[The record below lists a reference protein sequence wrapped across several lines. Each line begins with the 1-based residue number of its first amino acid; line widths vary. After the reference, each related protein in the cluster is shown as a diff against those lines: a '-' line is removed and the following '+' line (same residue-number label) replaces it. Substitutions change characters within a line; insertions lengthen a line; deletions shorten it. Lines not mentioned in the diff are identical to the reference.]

1 MIDYKVEPIEIKLR
15 SVKLNGTF
23 FRYFGS
29 KKLVIFTHGS
39 GSSRL
44 SPRNIA
50 VANYFLTRKIS
61 SFLFDLLTEDED
73 KLYQNRFEIDLI
85 TNRLVEVTQWLRNQK
100 NTNKMEFG
108 YFGSSTGAAAALKA
122 AIKLPKEIKAVV
134 SRGGRPDLVILELP
148 KVKIPTL
155 LIVGEL
161 DNEVLELNKKAYES
175 LDGIKKLEIVPGA
188 THLFE
193 EQGKIEKVSKLAA
206 DWFDK
211 Y

>member
-1 MIDYKVEPIEIKLR
+1 MDSKIEPIEIKLR
-15 SVKLNGTF
+15 SVRLNGTF
-23 FRYFGS
+23 FQYFGS

-50 VANYFLTRKIS
+50 VAKYLLTRKIS
-61 SFLFDLLTEDED
+61 SFLFDLLTEEED
-73 KLYQNRFEIDLI
+73 KLYENRFEIDLI
-85 TNRLVEVTQWLRNQK
+85 ANRLIEVTRWLRAQK
-100 NTNKMEFG
+100 KMKKTEFS

-122 AIKLPKEIKAVV
+122 SLKLSEEIKTIV
-134 SRGGRPDLVILELP
+134 SRGGRPDLVIKDLP

-155 LIVGEL
+155 LIVGEW
-161 DNEVLELNKKAYES
+161 DEEVWELNQKAYET
-175 LDGIKKLEIVPGA
+175 LGGIKKIEVISGA

-193 EQGKIEKVSKLAA
+193 EPGKLEEVSKLAA

>member
-1 MIDYKVEPIEIKLR
+1 MADFKIEPIEIKLR
-15 SVKLNGTF
+15 SIRLNGTF
-23 FRYFGS
+23 FRFFGS

-50 VANYFLTRKIS
+50 VAKYLLTRKIS
-61 SFLFDLLTEDED
+61 SFLFDLLTEEED
-73 KLYQNRFEIDLI
+73 LFYKNRFEIDLI
-85 TNRLVEVTQWLRNQK
+85 TDRLVEMTRWLRNQK
-100 NTNKMEFG
+100 NTKKMEFS

-122 AIKLPKEIKAVV
+122 SLKLPKEIKTIV
-134 SRGGRPDLVILELP
+134 SRGGRPDLVISELP
-148 KVKIPTL
+148 KVTTPTL

-161 DNEVLELNKKAYES
+161 DDEVVELNKKAYEA
-175 LDGIKKLEIVPGA
+175 LGGIKKLEIIPGA

-193 EQGKIEKVSKLAA
+193 ESGKMEEVSKLAA
-206 DWFDK
+206 DWFIN

>member
-1 MIDYKVEPIEIKLR
+1 MVDFKVEPIEIKLR

-29 KKLVIFTHGS
+29 KKLVIFAHGS

-50 VANYFLTRKIS
+50 VANYLLTRKIS
-61 SFLFDLLTEDED
+61 SFLFDLLTEEED
-73 KLYQNRFEIDLI
+73 KFYKNRFEIGLI
-85 TNRLVEVTQWLRNQK
+85 SNRLIEVTRWLKTQK
-100 NTNKMEFG
+100 NIRKLELG

-122 AIKLPKEIKAVV
+122 AVKLPKEIKAIV
-134 SRGGRPDLVILELP
+134 SRGGRPDLVMVDLR
-148 KVKIPTL
+148 KVTVPTL
-155 LIVGEL
+155 LVVGEL
-161 DNEVLELNKKAYES
+161 DDEVVKLNQKAYDA
-175 LDGIKKLEIVPGA
+175 LGGIKKIEIISGA

-193 EQGKIEKVSKLAA
+193 EPGKIEKVSKLAA
-206 DWFDK
+206 DWFDR